1 MILNIELENQKFLDI
16 EFENAAYITGS
27 NREQLWKVFRT
38 LYYYFNKDPKLTTNI
53 YGENSIELKLDGDDL
68 SIKNNDVYFMNN
80 RESIYNEM
88 VYKKDSLLFE
98 LLNSSVDDLRINR
111 SIDGMNDKALKLEMI
126 VQELLDQYSNNLRVS
141 FQDITYLD
149 MLKNNLFMGY
159 EADSKNYPLEFMDT
173 GILLDEFL
181 NFLEFKLVNGSHP
194 VWLVLYNLDS
204 FISSKDKYLF
214 ITKIQDLMNIYD
226 LKLIYL
232 GNNLNNVPMNTDNL
246 DKIIISAD
254 TFHQLLPRDELM
266 KSIRMHYP
274 NEFELSDDEFVKA
287 IQRII
292 PYVGSKEKV
301 FISMKDLVLLKVVND
316 ILGYETF
323 FDLDT
328 QMPTIA
334 ETKFLE
340 D

>member
-16 EFENAAYITGS
+16 EFENVVYITGS

-68 SIKNNDVYFMNN
+68 SIKNNDIYFMNN

-232 GNNLNNVPMNTDNL
+232 GNNLNNVPINTDNL
-246 DKIIISAD
+246 DKIIVSAD